1 MCIIIV
7 IVSPQQLKANVAPL
21 LVIELSK
28 GHSSHFDTDL
38 VLAQDSMVFQ
48 RIVVFFGP
56 LFQTNRCVF
65 GFLRVGLL
73 GNYADLLQVLVMRT
87 GDLVR

>member
-1 MCIIIV
+1 MRIIIV

-21 LVIELSK
+21 LVIELIK
-28 GHSSHFDTDL
+28 GHSGYFDTDL
-38 VLAQDSMVFQ
+38 VLAQDGMVFQ

-56 LFQTNRCVF
+56 LLQTNRCVF

-73 GNYADLLQVLVMRT
+73 GYYADLLQVLVMRT
-87 GDLVR
+87 SDLVR

>member
-1 MCIIIV
+1 MRIVIV
-7 IVSPQQLKANVAPL
+7 IVSPEQLKANIAPL
-21 LVIELSK
+21 LVIKLIK
-28 GHSSHFDTDL
+28 GHSGHLDTDL

-56 LFQTNRCVF
+56 LLQTNRCVF
-65 GFLRVGLL
+65 GFLRIGLL
-73 GNYADLLQVLVMRT
+73 GNNANLLQVLVMRT